1 MEEAGLVSILSFL
14 KGWAIDLE
22 RVGGVRKG
30 REKVKSQFF
39 APLEMFVIIEKV
51 IPALG
56 PGARIYATIL
66 SQVGGMR
73 LTKRMA
79 EYFEFMAV
87 IGGHFRSGSRVFK
100 RCGRYLST
108 EPCALGLDL
117 T

>member
-1 MEEAGLVSILSFL
+1 MSILSFR
-14 KGWAIDLE
+14 KGWAIELE
-22 RVGGVRKG
+22 RGGGVRKG
-30 REKVKSQFF
+30 MGKVRSQLF

-56 PGARIYATIL
+56 PGARIYATVL
-66 SQVGGMR
+66 SQVGRMR
-73 LTKRMA
+73 LAKRTA
-79 EYFEFMAV
+79 ECFEFMAV

-100 RCGRYLST
+100 RGGRYLST